1 MSAAEKA
8 IVAGLERKLTPL
20 GPFRAR
26 AMFSG
31 YGLYLDGV
39 IFGLVLKSG
48 FYLKVDDGNRPDFR
62 AAGSEPFR
70 YMKRNG
76 EVTIDSYWR
85 CPPAVL
91 DDTGTLQEWVCG
103 AAAASRRIAAARKPR
118 ANRSRPAAPKR
129 RRNPFL

>member
-1 MSAAEKA
+1 MAEGEAKA
-8 IVAGLERKLTPL
+8 LVAELDAKLASL

-39 IFGLVLKSG
+39 IFGLVLRAG
-48 FYLKVDDGNRPDFR
+48 FYLKVDDVNRPAFA

-70 YMKRNG
+70 YEKRTG

-85 CPPAVL
+85 CPAPVL
-91 DDTGTLQEWVCG
+91 ADGGTLREWVTG
-103 AAAASRRIAAARKPR
+103 SLAASRRIAAGRKPR
-118 ANRSRPAAPKR
+118 TRKPRP